1 MSPFAQ
7 SIPFFKD
14 VYLPIFFSLVIN
26 LEYNLLLFCNK
37 TNDESIEQSSI
48 TIISFFI
55 PSSLILFILVS
66 SLIIVFFFV
75 VTWNNY

>member
-14 VYLPIFFSLVIN
+14 APLPIFFSLVIN

-37 TNDESIEQSSI
+37 TNDESFEQSSI
-48 TIISFFI
+48 TNISYFI
-55 PSSLILFILVS
+55 PSS
-66 SLIIVFFFV
+66 
-75 VTWNNY
+75 